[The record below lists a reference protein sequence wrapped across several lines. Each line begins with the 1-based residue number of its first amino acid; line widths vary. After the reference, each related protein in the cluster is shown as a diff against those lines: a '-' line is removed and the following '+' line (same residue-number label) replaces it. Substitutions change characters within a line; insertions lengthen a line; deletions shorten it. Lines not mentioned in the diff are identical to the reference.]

1 MEKTTNRDYYLGRT
15 LADALAKYDAD
26 FAFVDGMFECGSV
39 GTFHDWLDLRWR
51 NPARSYKPDYVRDE
65 FAVTA
70 HEPRLDAPFLQ
81 THHPHHS
88 IEYRGFSYPVYLADG
103 TPVSTEELWE
113 VLHDDDGDLVD
124 NEAEHI
130 DSGIAYY
137 VSRGEST
144 ESVLMEIGVGR

>member
-1 MEKTTNRDYYLGRT
+1 MEKTTNRDYYLGRP

-51 NPARSYKPDYVRDE
+51 SPARSYKPDFVKSE

-70 HEPRLDAPFLQ
+70 HGRRLDAPFLQ
-81 THHPHHS
+81 THRPHHHV
-88 IEYRGFSYPVYLADG
+88 EYNGRSYPVYLADG
-103 TPVSTEELWE
+103 VSVSTEELWDA
-113 VLHDDDGDLVD
+113 LRYDDGDLAD
-124 NEAEHI
+124 DEAERI
-130 DSGIAYY
+130 DAGIAYY
-137 VSRGEST
+137 VSGDETT